1 MARDPSLV
9 ILQGTLDVL
18 ILKALSAAPQHG
30 YGISAWIR
38 ERTDGELGIEDGAL
52 YQALHRLEH
61 RGSIDA
67 EWGVSDNNRRA
78 RSIPP
83 DARGPP
89 RAAGGARQLA
99 QVRARGLTRAR
110 RACMRTGT
118 MFRRLF
124 RFSSRTAA
132 DIERDI
138 RDEVAFHLELRIRE
152 LMDGGATPEQARAE
166 AHRQFGD
173 VAATAAYCRRMDTRK
188 ETRVRMRLRTE
199 ELRQDLTYAARM
211 LARQPG
217 LTLVAV
223 LTIAIGIGATALVFA
238 VVHAALLAPLPYRD
252 ADRLVVTRL
261 SIPDYRDMRESVR
274 AFEAAGIWGSNLY
287 TLDEEQV
294 LGGVVTPSVFSTL
307 GVAPVI
313 GRTMTE
319 ADGDGPVAV
328 LSYGLWQRR
337 FGGSPQVVGRTVR
350 LTGTA
355 YTVIGVMPRRFGF
368 PSGAFQLWTGMGF
381 SMTLAKG
388 QDQNRALRIFHA
400 VARLGPGVEMRQAQ
414 AELTALA
421 ARLARVHP
429 DTNAGVSL
437 ALVSLRDRQVGD
449 VRPALLVALASVGC
463 LLLIACANVA
473 NLVLARMTAR
483 TQELAVRA
491 ALGAGRGRI
500 ARQLV
505 TESLLL
511 AACGGAA
518 GLLLARW
525 GMLALP
531 ALLGDRVPRIDDV
544 TLSMPVLLVAIGAI
558 AATGVLVGLAPVVH
572 LAASGIE
579 PSLRGGGRGDVDT
592 ARSGRLRSALVV
604 AQVAIAVIVLAGG
617 LLLTHS
623 LVRLLHVDTGVVPDR
638 LLTFNV
644 QFVQQPTP
652 GARATTAASV
662 IETIQALPGIEAA
675 GARPGSRRSPR
686 SAERRSRSPGGRT
699 RPSTIAGRTSSRRPP
714 RTSARSARG

>member
-1 MARDPSLV
+1 
-9 ILQGTLDVL
+9 
-18 ILKALSAAPQHG
+18 
-30 YGISAWIR
+30 
-38 ERTDGELGIEDGAL
+38 
-52 YQALHRLEH
+52 
-61 RGSIDA
+61 
-67 EWGVSDNNRRA
+67 
-78 RSIPP
+78 
-83 DARGPP
+83 
-89 RAAGGARQLA
+89 
-99 QVRARGLTRAR
+99 
-110 RACMRTGT
+110 

-437 ALVSLRDRQVGD
+437 ALTSLRDRQVGD

-531 ALLGDRVPRIDDV
+531 ALLGDRLPRIDDV

-662 IETIQALPGIEAA
+662 IEAIQALPGIEAA
-675 GARPGSRRSPR
+675 GGATGLSPVTAQRGTTFEVAGRPDAPVDDRGRVLHRGVPRVLPHDRHADDRGTGVRVHRQRECRTGRRGVGNAG
-686 SAERRSRSPGGRT
+686 AEVLPGRERDRRAPETREPGLLVRLANDRRCRSRCPLPGTGRRPT
-699 RPSTIAGRTSSRRPP
+699 PHRLHAVRADALPVDVRRTSEPPGIQWRWSDRCARRCDPST
-714 RTSARSARG
+714 RG